1 MIPLTNPKH
10 LLSLLLLTFYL
21 LGSSAYASLTPKP
34 HIGPA
39 GIEFQSN
46 VDLDYGHD
54 DNVNFQSD
62 KTSPVESDFFNL
74 KPFMQLKGVRGAD
87 VYTLQYSGDYR
98 QYQKET
104 TSDDYDDHMIKFIGA
119 WKKGSNND
127 LLFTIENKFG
137 HENRGEGLTDGFTT
151 YDTDNPKSLK
161 DNSGS
166 FEKYGIDEVLKT
178 NTFNTSLRYSIG
190 KQDSIGKLSFAV
202 QYKEF
207 NYDDRPTNTGNV
219 NIDGFNLYVKDQ
231 NWDQTTF
238 TLELFDQASSR
249 TRFRYSIISNLRNYD
264 VNSLKDTNET
274 FFIAGIKTQQ
284 TGKTTIDANVAWLYK
299 TFPNQPD
306 YQKFSGLNWDI
317 DLAWSPVRYST
328 FHIFTDQNVED
339 PTEVGGYVLNTTYGT
354 RWEHFWW
361 SNRLSTNLGFNY
373 KTSADKNQD
382 DDKVT
387 TDTDAIVA
395 LKYKFRP
402 SILFELSYQR
412 QLSKSNK
419 DSDDF
424 TIPNTNP
431 SINRAF
437 TTVTQQVGYDKAIIM
452 FTTKV
457 QI

>member
-10 LLSLLLLTFYL
+10 QLSLLLLTFYL
-21 LGSSAYASLTPKP
+21 LGSTAYASLTPKP

-87 VYTLQYSGDYR
+87 VYTLEYSGDYR
-98 QYQKET
+98 QYQKES
-104 TSDDYDDHMIKFIGA
+104 TSDDYDDHKIKFIGA
-119 WKKGSNND
+119 WKKGFNSD
-127 LLFTIENKFG
+127 LLFTIENQFG

-151 YDTDNPKSLK
+151 YNTDDPNDSTN
-161 DNSGS
+161 NSGS

-178 NTFNTSLRYSIG
+178 NTFNTSLRYSLD

-207 NYDDRPTNTGNV
+207 SYDDRPSNTNNDYI
-219 NIDGFNLYVKDQ
+219 NGFNLYIKDQ

-249 TRFRYSIISNLRNYD
+249 TRFRYSIISNLRDYD
-264 VNSLKDTNET
+264 ENSLKDTNET

-306 YQKFSGLNWDI
+306 YQEFSGLNWDI
-317 DLAWSPVRYST
+317 DLAWSPVKYST

-402 SILFELSYQR
+402 SILFEISYQ
-412 QLSKSNK
+412 QLISKSNK
-419 DSDDF
+419 DTDDF
-424 TIPNTNP
+424 TIPDMKGD
-431 SINRAF
+431 F
-437 TTVTQQVGYDKAIIM
+437 TSVTQQVGYNKAIIM

>member
-21 LGSSAYASLTPKP
+21 LGSTAYASLTPKP

-87 VYTLQYSGDYR
+87 VYTLEYSGDYR

-104 TSDDYDDHMIKFIGA
+104 TSDDYDDHTIKFIGA

-151 YDTDNPKSLK
+151 YDTDGKNE
-161 DNSGS
+161 NSGS

-178 NTFNTSLRYSIG
+178 NTFNTSLRYSID

-207 NYDDRPTNTGNV
+207 TYDDRPTNTGDV

-264 VNSLKDTNET
+264 ENSLKDTNET

-306 YQKFSGLNWDI
+306 YQEFSGLNWDI

-402 SILFELSYQR
+402 SILFEISYQ
-412 QLSKSNK
+412 QLISKSNK
-419 DSDDF
+419 DTDDF
-424 TIPNTNP
+424 TIPDMKGD
-431 SINRAF
+431 F
-437 TTVTQQVGYDKAIIM
+437 TSVTQQVGYNKAIIM

>member
-1 MIPLTNPKH
+1 MIQLTKFKH
-10 LLSLLLLTFYL
+10 IFGLLLLNFYL
-21 LGSSAYASLTPKP
+21 LSSTAYAYLTPKP

-62 KTSPVESDFFNL
+62 KTTQVESDFFNV
-74 KPFMQLKGVRGAD
+74 KPFIQLKGVRGAD

-98 QYQKET
+98 QYQENA
-104 TSDDYDDHMIKFIGA
+104 TSDDYDDHSIKFIGS
-119 WKKGSNND
+119 WKKGASND

-151 YDTDNPKSLK
+151 YDTDTQGE
-161 DNSGS
+161 NSGS
-166 FEKYGIDEVLKT
+166 FEKYGIDHVLKT
-178 NTFNTSLRYSIG
+178 NTFNTSLRYSLD
-190 KQDSIGKLSFAV
+190 KQDSIGKLSVAV
-202 QYKEF
+202 QYKKF
-207 NYDDRPTNTGNV
+207 SYDDRPTTTGNHDT
-219 NIDGFNLYVKDQ
+219 DGFNLYVKDQ
-231 NWDQTTF
+231 NWDQTAF
-238 TLELFDQASSR
+238 VLELFNQASSR
-249 TRFRYSIISNLRNYD
+249 TRFRYSIITNLRSYD
-264 VNSLKDTNET
+264 ENSLKNTNET

-317 DLAWSPVRYST
+317 NLAWRPVKHST
-328 FHIFTDQNVED
+328 FHLFTNQNVED
-339 PTEVGGYVLNTTYGT
+339 PTEIGGYVLNTTYGT

-373 KTSADKNQD
+373 KTSADKNKD

-402 SILFELSYQR
+402 SILFELSYQ
-412 QLSKSNK
+412 QLISKSNK

-424 TIPNTNP
+424 TIPDMKGGLT
-431 SINRAF
+431 S
-437 TTVTQQVGYDKAIIM
+437 VTQQVGYNKAIIM

>member
-1 MIPLTNPKH
+1 MIQLTKFKH
-10 LLSLLLLTFYL
+10 IFGLLLLNFYL
-21 LGSSAYASLTPKP
+21 LSSTAYAYLTPKP

-62 KTSPVESDFFNL
+62 KTTQVESDFFNV
-74 KPFMQLKGVRGAD
+74 KPFIQLKGVRGAD

-98 QYQKET
+98 QYQENA
-104 TSDDYDDHMIKFIGA
+104 TSDDYDDHSIKFIGS
-119 WKKGSNND
+119 WKKGASND

-151 YDTDNPKSLK
+151 YDTDTQGE
-161 DNSGS
+161 NSGS
-166 FEKYGIDEVLKT
+166 FEKYGIDDVLKT
-178 NTFNTSLRYSIG
+178 NTFNTSLRYSLD
-190 KQDSIGKLSFAV
+190 KQDSIGKLSVAV
-202 QYKEF
+202 QYKKF
-207 NYDDRPTNTGNV
+207 SYDDRPTTTGNHD
-219 NIDGFNLYVKDQ
+219 IDGFNLYVKDQ
-231 NWDQTTF
+231 NWDQTAF
-238 TLELFDQASSR
+238 VLELFNQASSR
-249 TRFRYSIISNLRNYD
+249 TRFRYSIITNLRSYD
-264 VNSLKDTNET
+264 ENSLKNTNET

-317 DLAWSPVRYST
+317 NLAWRPVKHST
-328 FHIFTDQNVED
+328 FHLFTNQNVED
-339 PTEVGGYVLNTTYGT
+339 PTEIGGYVLNTTYGT

-373 KTSADKNQD
+373 KTSADKNKD

-402 SILFELSYQR
+402 SILFELSYQ
-412 QLSKSNK
+412 QLISKSNK

-424 TIPNTNP
+424 TIPDMKGD
-431 SINRAF
+431 F
-437 TTVTQQVGYDKAIIM
+437 TSVTQQVGYDKAIIM